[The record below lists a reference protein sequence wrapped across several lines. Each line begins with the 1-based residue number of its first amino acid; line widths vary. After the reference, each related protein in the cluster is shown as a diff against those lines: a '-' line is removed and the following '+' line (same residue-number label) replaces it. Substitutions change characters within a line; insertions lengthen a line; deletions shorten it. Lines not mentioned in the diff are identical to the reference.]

1 MPREKLKNIFYFFL
15 FIPILNVLSSIA
27 TPFYPGALNP
37 GVLRGVL
44 LSLFFIWFLVSQ
56 YKSKQETN
64 ILMGYTFY
72 IFILCWFSE
81 EPFTSFYIFN
91 KFAISS
97 LMFVIGFHFIT
108 SPIKFLFLQRAFLI
122 SVISIIIYF
131 AVSNILGVGKQS
143 YRDDSVFF
151 GEGGVNITKSIV
163 IFIIGIPLYLRF
175 ETKNQYKT
183 IALIALLI
191 GIITVLLGMK
201 RSAILA
207 MSFGFFFYTFL
218 TPYKTRLI
226 RNVPL
231 ILLVLFLASPYYV
244 PIIEKRFEARR
255 GRVSMTVN
263 QLKENESEGRL
274 LEIQYTIE
282 QTFESIDRV
291 FFGFN
296 VFMKKDFQGRK
307 RMLHVDYT
315 NMLGGA
321 GLIGLVLFVGVYV
334 KIIQRQLFYKT
345 VLRNSLLSKEIF
357 ATTASLVAVQAFLS
371 IGGTMQGVNQRGY
384 ILLYLGALMG
394 LSLSQVKLK
403 ITQNSATKQTQ

>member
-1 MPREKLKNIFYFFL
+1 MPREKLENIFYFFL
-15 FIPILNVLSSIA
+15 FIPILNVTSSIA
-27 TPFYPGALNP
+27 TPFYPGVLNP
-37 GVLRGVL
+37 GVIRGGI
-44 LSLFFIWFLVSQ
+44 LSLFLIWFLINK
-56 YKSKQETN
+56 YKSKSDTN
-64 ILMGYTFY
+64 LVVGYTFY
-72 IFILCWFSE
+72 IFLLCWFSE
-81 EPFTSFYIFN
+81 ESSTSFYIFN

-97 LMFVIGFHFIT
+97 FMFVIGFYFIK
-108 SPIKFLFLQRAFLI
+108 SPLRFLYLQRAFLI
-122 SVISIIIYF
+122 SVVCIIIYF
-131 AVSNILGVGKQS
+131 AFSNVFGVGKQS
-143 YRDDSVFF
+143 YQDDSVFF
-151 GEGGVNITKSIV
+151 GESGVNITKSIV

-183 IALIALLI
+183 IALIALLV
-191 GIITVLLGMK
+191 GVITVLLGMK

-218 TPYKTRLI
+218 TPYKTRLV

-255 GRVSMTVN
+255 GKVSMTVN

-274 LEIQYTIE
+274 LEIKYTIE

-296 VFMKKDFQGRK
+296 VFMKKDYQGRK
-307 RMLHVDYT
+307 RMLHIDYT

-321 GLIGLVLFVGVYV
+321 GLIGLVLFIGVYI
-334 KIIQRQLFYKT
+334 KIIKRQLFYKT
-345 VLRNSLLSKEIF
+345 VLGNSLISKEIF

-394 LSLSQVKLK
+394 LSLSLIKLK
-403 ITQNSATKQTQ
+403 ITQNSANKQSQ